1 MKQDKFLLRVSK
13 PLMIKLRKQA
23 SELDITVTALINQ
36 LLSSHFNNL
45 DNVWKGNTEEPEKE
59 DQ

>member
-1 MKQDKFLLRVSK
+1 MKQDKFLLRVSR

-23 SELDITVTALINQ
+23 SELDMTVTALINQ

-59 DQ
+59 D